1 MKVKQ
6 FKIGVVSLIGTFL
19 IIQSANALDELDNAI
34 EKDYPY
40 LEALYKHLHQN
51 PELSYYEKESSKRMA
66 TELRSVGFDVTEN
79 VGGYGIVGVLKNG
92 EGPTVMI
99 RADMDALPVKEVSGV
114 PYPSLVTTVDD
125 LGKTVPVMHACGH
138 DVHMTVFVG
147 TARRLVALK
156 DTWKGTLV
164 MVGQPAEERSGGARA
179 MLGDGLFEKYP
190 KPDYNIGLHTSA
202 SLPAGHIGYVKGW
215 AMASVDSVDIKVHGI
230 GGHGAYPHATKDPII
245 VAAQIV
251 SSLQTLIS
259 RETSPLDSGVVTV
272 GSIHGGFK
280 HNIISDQVDL
290 QLTVRSYSDKVREN
304 LLSGI
309 ERISKNIARANGLP
323 ENLLPEVNIPR
334 DEYTPSLY
342 NTPELADRIVNVIT
356 NKGSSLGVHEVE
368 PVMAGE
374 DFARYGRTEDKIPT
388 LLLWLGGVE
397 PEKYEASLRG
407 DITLPSLH
415 SPFFAPLPEP
425 TLKVGVNT
433 MVISAL
439 ELLGELVS

>member
-1 MKVKQ
+1 
-6 FKIGVVSLIGTFL
+6 
-19 IIQSANALDELDNAI
+19 
-34 EKDYPY
+34 
-40 LEALYKHLHQN
+40 
-51 PELSYYEKESSKRMA
+51 
-66 TELRSVGFDVTEN
+66 
-79 VGGYGIVGVLKNG
+79 
-92 EGPTVMI
+92 
-99 RADMDALPVKEVSGV
+99 
-114 PYPSLVTTVDD
+114 
-125 LGKTVPVMHACGH
+125 
-138 DVHMTVFVG
+138 
-147 TARRLVALK
+147 
-156 DTWKGTLV
+156 
-164 MVGQPAEERSGGARA
+164 
-179 MLGDGLFEKYP
+179 
-190 KPDYNIGLHTSA
+190 
-202 SLPAGHIGYVKGW
+202 
-215 AMASVDSVDIKVHGI
+215 MASVDSVDIKVHGI

>member
-1 MKVKQ
+1 MGLNIVK
-6 FKIGVVSLIGTFL
+6 KILGLLLGTALFIPGAYAFDDL
-19 IIQSANALDELDNAI
+19 KDAVNA
-34 EKDYPY
+34 DYQY
-40 LEALYKHLHQN
+40 LEDLYVHLHQN
-51 PELSYYEKESSKRMA
+51 PELSYFEKESSKRMA
-66 TELRSVGFDVTEN
+66 KELREVGFDVTEN

-99 RADMDALPVKEVSGV
+99 RADMDGLPVKEVTGV
-114 PYPSLVTTVDD
+114 PYQSLVTSIDD

-147 TARRLVALK
+147 TARRLAALK
-156 DTWKGTLV
+156 YMWKGTIV

-179 MLGDGLFEKYP
+179 MLGDGLFDRFP

-202 SLPAGHIGYVKGW
+202 SLPAGHIGYVKGY
-215 AMASVDSVDIKVHGI
+215 AMASVDSVDIKVRGI

-251 SSLQTLIS
+251 NSLQTLIS
-259 RETSPLDSGVVTV
+259 RETSPLESGVVTV

-290 QLTVRSYSDKVREN
+290 QLTVRSYSDKVRNN
-304 LLSGI
+304 LLTGI
-309 ERISKNIARANGLP
+309 ERISHNIARANGLP
-323 ENLLPEVNIPR
+323 EDLLPIVTIPR
-334 DEYTPSLY
+334 DEYTPSLF
-342 NTPELADRIVNVIT
+342 NTPELADRIVGVIE
-356 NKGSSLGVHEVE
+356 KKDASLGIHEVE

-388 LLLWLGGVE
+388 LLLWLGGVS
-397 PEKYEASLRG
+397 PSSYEASVRG
-407 DITLPSLH
+407 ELTLPSLH

-425 TLKVGVNT
+425 TLKAGVNT
-433 MVISAL
+433 MVVSAL
-439 ELLGELVS
+439 ELLGK